1 MEKIER
7 KVELTN
13 GFKLNLEE
21 LYPNVFLD
29 KLDELVEGYNEM
41 KAKLKAMSYYNE
53 LDRRLKRLEK
63 IEVMRMLDNK

>member
-1 MEKIER
+1 MDKIKR
-7 KVELTN
+7 SLHITDW
-13 GFKLNLEE
+13 
-21 LYPNVFLD
+21 NVYN

-41 KAKLKAMSYYNE
+41 KVKMSYYNE